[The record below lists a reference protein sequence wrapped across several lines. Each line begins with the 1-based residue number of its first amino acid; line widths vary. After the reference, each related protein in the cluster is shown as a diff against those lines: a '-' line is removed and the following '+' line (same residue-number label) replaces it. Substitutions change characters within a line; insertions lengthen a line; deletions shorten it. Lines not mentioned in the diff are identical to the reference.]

1 MAIDIFHTLHVI
13 EIMENFIERKRPP
26 ENIRHQIDLSY
37 KIENQSIIVFELR
50 PVWNDPGKIMESNIA
65 KITYVKTSNT
75 WRVYWLRADL
85 KWHRYMP
92 NPTVKKLTEFVKLL
106 QEDKHGCFWG

>member
-65 KITYVKTSNT
+65 KITYEQELLVKE
-75 WRVYWLRADL
+75 VKFL
-85 KWHRYMP
+85 KLDFLE
-92 NPTVKKLTEFVKLL
+92 VCKKPIKSENGLL
-106 QEDKHGCFWG
+106 IEK